1 VTWRAAGVLVVVV
14 VLVAGCTGD
23 DGSAQPAPSSTRPA
37 PAGGLRLGV
46 PEEAA
51 SLDPFDRRSRT
62 PPAAA
67 VLGEILPQL
76 FRVDPRGR
84 ARGYLADD
92 STVRQDPGAVGASFR
107 LRRDAR
113 WSDGT
118 DISAADLRFTLE
130 TVRSGDWPGPRVGY
144 DRVVAVEG
152 GGASVRLRFDGPFP
166 GWKRLFS
173 GADFV
178 LPAHRLQG
186 QDLTTVW
193 RGGPDVAGG
202 PFRLGRVTPGLE
214 VVLER
219 NDAWWGDGPRVERLR
234 VVVVPDVRTME
245 QLLGRGELDVA
256 WPPATV
262 NRTGRFKALKDV
274 DVSVADPGGRVVALV
289 ANTEAVPVARRRGVL
304 GLPDRDRFV
313 EVLLAGEARLAVT
326 LAGVAG
332 GPEPAWAQVG
342 GRPGPGTE
350 VEGLE
355 RGGTDTLVAAQEE
368 PMALLLGRL
377 LESGVRAAGATLE
390 LKIAEAPLVDG
401 RWLPEGSFD
410 FALLDDVAWP
420 EPCWRC
426 WFAESARERG
436 NVSRVGGLDDLAAA
450 ADRGEAGAAL
460 ALEARLRSEAAL
472 LPLWRPSAVL
482 AGRHIKGLVANSWS
496 LGPFWGA
503 ENWTPAD

>member
-1 VTWRAAGVLVVVV
+1 VTWRAAGVIAVV
-14 VLVAGCTGD
+14 VLVGAGCTGGGD
-23 DGSAQPAPSSTRPA
+23 DAGPAPSRTRPA
-37 PAGGLRLGV
+37 PGGLRLGV

-51 SLDPFDRRSRT
+51 SLNPFDRESRT
-62 PPAAA
+62 PASLA

-84 ARGYLADD
+84 PRGYLADEA
-92 STVRQDPGAVGASFR
+92 TVRQEPGAVAVSFR

-118 DISAADLRFTLE
+118 GISAADVRFTLE
-130 TVRSGDWPGPRVGY
+130 TILAADWPGPRAGY

-152 GGASVRLRFDGPFP
+152 EGPSVRFRFDGPFP
-166 GWKRLFS
+166 GWRRLFS

-178 LPAHRLQG
+178 LPAHRLAG
-186 QDLTTVW
+186 QDLTSVW
-193 RGGPDVAGG
+193 RAGPDVAGG

-219 NDAWWGDGPRVERLR
+219 NDAWWGDGPRVEALQ

-245 QLLGRGELDVA
+245 QLLGRDELDVA
-256 WPPATV
+256 WPPATIS
-262 NRTGRFKALKDV
+262 RTRRFEALEDV
-274 DVSVADPGGRVVALV
+274 DVSVGEPGGRVVSLV
-289 ANTEAVPVARRRGVL
+289 ANTETVPVARRRGVL

-313 EVLLAGEARLAVT
+313 DVLLAGEARRAVT

-332 GPEPAWAQVG
+332 GPEPAWAEAG
-342 GRPGPGTE
+342 GSPDPETG

-355 RGGTDTLVAAQEE
+355 RGETDTLVAGLEE
-368 PMALLLGRL
+368 PMAPLLGRL
-377 LESGVRAAGATLE
+377 LESGVRSAGATLE

-410 FALLDDVAWP
+410 FALVDDVTWP

-426 WFAESARERG
+426 WFAEASRERG
-436 NVSRVGGLDDLAAA
+436 NVSRVGGLDDLAGA
-450 ADRGEAGAAL
+450 ADRGEPGAAPT
-460 ALEARLRSEAAL
+460 LEARLRSEAVL

-482 AGRHIKGLVANSWS
+482 AGRGVAGLEANSWS
-496 LGPFWGA
+496 VGPFWGA
-503 ENWTPAD
+503 ENWVPAD

>member
-1 VTWRAAGVLVVVV
+1 TWRAAGVLAVV
-14 VLVAGCTGD
+14 VLVGAGCTGGD
-23 DGSAQPAPSSTRPA
+23 DSAEPGPSTTGPG
-37 PAGGLRLGV
+37 PAGALLLGV

-51 SLDPFDRRSRT
+51 SLDPFDRRSRA
-62 PPAAA
+62 PAAAA

-76 FRVDPRGR
+76 FRVDPQGR
-84 ARGYLADD
+84 VRGYLADE
-92 STVRQDPGAVGASFR
+92 STVRQEPRSVGASFR
-107 LRRDAR
+107 LRPDAR

-118 DISAADLRFTLE
+118 DISAADVRFTLE
-130 TVRSGDWPGPRVGY
+130 TVRSGDWPGPRAGY

-152 GGASVRLRFDGPFP
+152 EGASVRLRFDGPFP

-186 QDLTTVW
+186 QDLTAVW
-193 RGGPDVAGG
+193 RAGPDVAGG
-202 PFRLGRVTPGLE
+202 PFRLGPVTPGLE

-219 NDAWWGDGPRVERLR
+219 NDTWWGEGPGVETLR

-262 NRTGRFKALKDV
+262 NRTRRFKALEDV
-274 DVSVADPGGRVVALV
+274 EVSVAQPGGWVVSLV
-289 ANTEAVPVARRRGVL
+289 ANTESVPVARRRGVL

-313 EVLLAGEARLAVT
+313 EVLLAGEARPAVT

-332 GPEPAWAQVG
+332 GREPAWAEAG
-342 GRPGPGTE
+342 GRPGPGPE
-350 VEGLE
+350 VEGVE
-355 RGGTDTLVAAQEE
+355 EGETDTLVAAQEE
-368 PMALLLGRL
+368 PMAPLLGRI

-390 LKIAEAPLVDG
+390 LKFAEAPMVEG

-410 FALLDDVAWP
+410 FALVDDVGWP
-420 EPCWRC
+420 EVCWRC

-436 NVSRVGGLDDLAAA
+436 NVTRIGGLDELAAA
-450 ADRGEAGAAL
+450 ADRGEPGA
-460 ALEARLRSEAAL
+460 
-472 LPLWRPSAVL
+472 
-482 AGRHIKGLVANSWS
+482 
-496 LGPFWGA
+496 
-503 ENWTPAD
+503 